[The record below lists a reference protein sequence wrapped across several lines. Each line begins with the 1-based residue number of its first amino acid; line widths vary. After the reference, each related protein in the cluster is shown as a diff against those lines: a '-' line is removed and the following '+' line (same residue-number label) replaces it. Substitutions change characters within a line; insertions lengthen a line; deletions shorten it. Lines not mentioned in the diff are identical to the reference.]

1 MRGKSIIP
9 KAKPC
14 GSALVLVFWIVA
26 ILGLAVFAAV
36 RIVAFDLEVVSSQVQ
51 GSRAKH
57 FAEMGIAIGA
67 NPAVERDDPLL
78 KGTLDESGEGYS
90 VQLRSEANRLN
101 LNAIL
106 LRDDKSLL
114 RSLFVDWGMKLD
126 DAEDTV
132 DALADWIDQ
141 DDEVALNGAESNY
154 YKNLGRLNQPFNR
167 PFYNLG
173 EVRLVRGIELLERL
187 NPDWQEA
194 FTLWSSGA
202 LDVNEAAP
210 ELLAA
215 AAEVSYDRA
224 AAVIDAVLG
233 PDRLR
238 DTEDDVRF
246 NDLEEVLDLLNVPDI
261 MRPIV
266 TPRLTL
272 NDTTTRIESTGR
284 SGSAARKVTLIVRN
298 RTGRPAILDK
308 FEEVLP

>member
-1 MRGKSIIP
+1 MRGKSMIS
-9 KAKPC
+9 KTKPG

-51 GSRAKH
+51 GARAKH
-57 FAEMGIAIGA
+57 LAEMGIAIGA

-126 DAEDTV
+126 DAEDTA

-141 DDEVALNGAESNY
+141 DDEVALNGAESDY

-194 FTLWSSGA
+194 FTLWSSGS
-202 LDVNEAAP
+202 LDVNEAEP

-224 AAVIDAVLG
+224 VAVIDAVLG

>member
-1 MRGKSIIP
+1 MRGHSQAKSSRT
-9 KAKPC
+9 

-36 RIVAFDLEVVSSQVQ
+36 RIVAFDLEIVSSVVQ
-51 GSRAKH
+51 GSEAKH
-57 FAEMGIAIGA
+57 LAEMGIAIGA
-67 NPAVERDDPLL
+67 NPAVERDDPML
-78 KGTLDESGEGYS
+78 KGATDESGQGYS
-90 VQLRSEANRLN
+90 VKIRSEANRLN

-106 LRDDKSLL
+106 LRDDKPLL
-114 RSLFVDWGMKLD
+114 RALFIDWGMKLD
-126 DAEDTV
+126 QAQETV
-132 DALADWIDQ
+132 DALADWIDA
-141 DDEVALNGAESNY
+141 DDEVALNGAESKY
-154 YKNLGRLNQPFNR
+154 YESLGRLNQPFNR
-167 PFYNLG
+167 PFYNLE
-173 EVRLVRGIELLERL
+173 EVRLVRGIEFLERF
-187 NPDWQEA
+187 NPDWRDA

-202 LDVNEAAP
+202 LDVNEAEP

-224 AAVIDAVLG
+224 ADVIAKVLG

-246 NDLEEVLDLLNVPDI
+246 NNIEEVLELLNVPDI

-284 SGSAARKVTLIVRN
+284 SGSSSRRITLIVRN

>member
-1 MRGKSIIP
+1 
-9 KAKPC
+9 
-14 GSALVLVFWIVA
+14 LVLVFWIVA

-36 RIVAFDLEVVSSQVQ
+36 RIVSFDLQVVSSQIQGVQ
-51 GSRAKH
+51 ARCL
-57 FAEMGIAIGA
+57 AETGIAIGT
-67 NPAVERDDPLL
+67 NPAVERDDPILSNL
-78 KGTLDESGEGYS
+78 TEESPEGYS
-90 VQLRSEANRLN
+90 VKIRSEANRLN

-106 LRDDKSLL
+106 LRDDKPLL
-114 RSLFVDWGMKLD
+114 RALFVDWGMKLD
-126 DAEDTV
+126 QAQSMA
-132 DALADWIDQ
+132 DALADWIDA
-141 DDEVALNGAESNY
+141 DDEVALNGAESDH

-167 PFYNLG
+167 PFYNLD
-173 EVRLVRGIELLERL
+173 EVMLVRGMDLVERL
-187 NPDWQEA
+187 HPDWRDA

-202 LDVNEAAP
+202 LDVNEAEP
-210 ELLAA
+210 GLLAA

-224 AAVIDAVLG
+224 VQVIDKVLG

-246 NDLEEVLDLLNVPDI
+246 EDLQEVLDLLNVPDI

-284 SGSAARKVTLIVRN
+284 SGSAARKITLIVRN